1 MAARIN
7 DEWVHKTMKQNLMID
22 LETLGTKPNSA
33 ILSIGAVYFDKDG
46 LGEEFYANVD
56 LQDSIDSGFDID
68 ASTVY
73 WWLSQSSETGK
84 VLSQY
89 KTPLV
94 NAINSIHY
102 FVNKGVKVWANSPS
116 FDLVMLKNHFDKL
129 GFETPWDFWNELDF
143 RTFVAT
149 TGAERVKPK
158 IAHDALEDAKAQAQT
173 IINYWNKT

>member
-73 WWLSQSSETGK
+73 WWLSQY
-84 VLSQY
+84 Q
-89 KTPLV
+89 
-94 NAINSIHY
+94 I
-102 FVNKGVKVWANSPS
+102 
-116 FDLVMLKNHFDKL
+116 
-129 GFETPWDFWNELDF
+129 
-143 RTFVAT
+143 R
-149 TGAERVKPK
+149 
-158 IAHDALEDAKAQAQT
+158 
-173 IINYWNKT
+173 